1 MFQSARLRL
10 TLWYLAIIMLISI
23 VFSTTIYSIVSRQIE
38 GFIRLHNERIERFRV
53 FRKPE
58 PPFINT
64 DELLNQK
71 KKLLFSLIVTN
82 FGILIVAGL
91 AGYFLSGRTLKPI
104 KLMVD
109 EQNQFI
115 TNSSHELRTP
125 IANLRA
131 EMEGSLLE
139 KHLTDKRTREIIKS
153 NLEEV
158 KHLEN
163 LINNLLRIAQIHNS
177 DVGKYEANISIL
189 EIIKTAQKKI
199 NSLAK
204 QKNIKINTKV
214 NDQIIKGDKI
224 SLVELFVIILDNAIK
239 YSPRNTTVTI
249 TSENTKN
256 AVKILVS
263 DQGIG
268 LSKKDLPH
276 IFERFYRA
284 DKSRSQVEGY
294 GLGLSIAKK
303 IVEIHNGSIFATNN
317 KDGGLTFSIR
327 LPVNLV

>member
-10 TLWYLAIIMLISI
+10 TLWYLTIIMCISI
-23 VFSTTIYSIVSRQIE
+23 IFSAAIYSIISRQIE

-53 FRKPE
+53 FRRPE

-71 KKLLFSLIVTN
+71 KKLLYNLIFIN
-82 FGILIVAGL
+82 FGICVVAG
-91 AGYFLSGRTLKPI
+91 GGSYFLSGRTLKPI
-104 KLMVD
+104 KLMID

-115 TNSSHELRTP
+115 SNSSHELRTP

-139 KHLTDKRTREIIKS
+139 KHISDKRARELIRS

-158 KHLEN
+158 ETLQLLTNK
-163 LINNLLRIAQIHNS
+163 LLRIAQIHSSSFEKADEN
-177 DVGKYEANISIL
+177 VSIL
-189 EIIKTAQKKI
+189 EVIKAAQKKVS
-199 NSLAK
+199 SLAK
-204 QKNIKINTKV
+204 QKNITITSKIN
-214 NDQIIKGDKI
+214 DQTIKGDKN
-224 SLVELFVIILDNAIK
+224 SLIEVFVIILDNAIK
-239 YSPRNTTVTI
+239 YSPKNTKVTI

-256 AVKILVS
+256 AVKILIS

-268 LSKKDLPH
+268 ISKKDLPH
-276 IFERFYRA
+276 IFEQFYRA
-284 DKSRSQVEGY
+284 DSSRSQVEGY

-303 IVEIHNGSIFATNN
+303 IVETHNGNISAISN
-317 KDGGLTFSIR
+317 KDKGTTLR
-327 LPVNLV
+327 VQLPLNHI